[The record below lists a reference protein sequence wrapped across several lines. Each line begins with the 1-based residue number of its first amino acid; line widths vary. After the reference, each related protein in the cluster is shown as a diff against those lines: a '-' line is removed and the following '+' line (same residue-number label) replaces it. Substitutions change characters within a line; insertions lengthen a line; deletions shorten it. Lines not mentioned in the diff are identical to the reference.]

1 MASDMDKAIQENMKF
16 TLELADK
23 IPLSAATSVELRR
36 FLSPYEA
43 RSCLLDRRCENFLTR
58 KPAWTRS
65 KFQRQVDDEKNDLGA
80 CILMATNASWTGTKT
95 RGHLVSEEG
104 PAGTFSQ
111 KILLGRALH
120 R

>member
-65 KFQRQVDDEKNDLGA
+65 KNFKDRSMMRRTTLVH
-80 CILMATNASWTGTKT
+80 AS
-95 RGHLVSEEG
+95 
-104 PAGTFSQ
+104 
-111 KILLGRALH
+111 
-120 R
+120 